1 MSRKYVRRA
10 VGRKRIL
17 NITSVKHADH
27 MLQAN
32 KSDPL
37 NPAVTLAP
45 HFMTSTAGTRHI
57 FGWVCTAR
65 DNTNLPGVPAGP
77 FDKSSRT
84 STTCF
89 MRGLKEKILIESE
102 TNAPFVWRR
111 ILFTFTG
118 QEILADQASTDVA
131 TMFAEVAPQGYVRT
145 TTAIQNGTTFPTPF
159 LRANLV
165 GILFRGVE
173 NIDWSDVIDAPVD
186 TTRVKLLYDSKMNIN
201 SGNDVGV
208 LKRFSRWHPFNKNL
222 VYNDDENAGGRN
234 ASFLSA
240 NSRSS
245 MGDVYVIDIFALSTG
260 AENNV
265 AFSAQASLY
274 WHERG

>member
-1 MSRKYVRRA
+1 MS
-10 VGRKRIL
+10 RKRIL
-17 NITSVKHADH
+17 NITSAKHVDH
-27 MLQAN
+27 MLMAR
-32 KSDPL
+32 KVDPL

-45 HFMTSTAGTRHI
+45 QFMSSGAGTRHI
-57 FGWVCTAR
+57 LGWICTAR

-77 FDKSSRT
+77 FDKSSRL

-89 MRGLKEKILIESE
+89 MRGLKEKILIETE

-118 QEILADQASTDVA
+118 QEILRDQLSDDVA
-131 TMFAEVAPQGYVRT
+131 TLFAEVAPQGYVRAT
-145 TTAIQNGTTFPTPF
+145 TSIQVGSTSPTPF

-165 GILFRGVE
+165 NILFRGVE
-173 NIDWSDVIDAPVD
+173 GIDWSDIIDAPID
-186 TTRVKLLYDSKMNIN
+186 NTRVTLLSDNKVNVN

-208 LKRFSRWHPFNKNL
+208 LKRYNRWHPFNKNL

-240 NSRSS
+240 NTRAS
-245 MGDVYVIDIFALSTG
+245 MGDVYVIDMFALATG
-260 AENNV
+260 V
-265 AFSAQASLY
+265 ANTVGFSAESALY
-274 WHERG
+274 WHERS